1 MAGNRKFS
9 AFETEWLRRFA
20 ADIPKKDIK
29 TYVIGF
35 GGYIWHVFS
44 WELLPTD
51 SYLKGAAAMAAFDA
65 ADKTGAVCFEPFKED
80 APLPAPESLTAEL
93 LEERV
98 ECYVMA
104 GDGSWSY
111 ITTHE
116 GDLCG
121 PYFIRK

>member
-1 MAGNRKFS
+1 MAGIRKLS
-9 AFETEWLRRFA
+9 RFETEWLRRFA

-44 WELLPTD
+44 WELLPAD

-65 ADKTGAVCFEPFKED
+65 ADKTGAVCFEPYKED

-98 ECYVMA
+98 ECYVVA
-104 GDGSWSY
+104 EDGSWSY
-111 ITTHE
+111 IKTHE